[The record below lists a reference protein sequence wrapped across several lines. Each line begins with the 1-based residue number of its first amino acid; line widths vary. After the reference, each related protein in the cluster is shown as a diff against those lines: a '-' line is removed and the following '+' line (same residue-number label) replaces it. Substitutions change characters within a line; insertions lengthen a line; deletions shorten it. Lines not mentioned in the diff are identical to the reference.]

1 MAEGRD
7 SSTESTVVLVFI
19 KPRSG
24 VWVCFA
30 ELIVLL
36 NEWARWILCSQRHVN
51 CLAKGGLSSAC
62 ASHLRRDCQEQNLCQ
77 AQGMGVGE
85 GNGSENLHTVW
96 CLFSSG

>member
-7 SSTESTVVLVFI
+7 SSTESSAVFI

-24 VWVCFA
+24 VWVCFP

-36 NEWARWILCSQRHVN
+36 SEWVRWIVCGQRHVE
-51 CLAKGGLSSAC
+51 CVAKVGLSSAC
-62 ASHLRRDCQEQNLCQ
+62 ASHLRRDRQEQNLCQ

-85 GNGSENLHTVW
+85 GSCSENLLAMW
-96 CLFSSG
+96 C